1 MSNHSKLDRQSFQ
14 MLLASAFVVQQ
25 SQIGTQSLS
34 AIVEIERLIAVRE
47 LELDGVMHLIADRTR
62 SVANATGVAIG
73 LLTGDQLVYRA
84 GSGSAAAYIGK
95 CVLATLTVSAD
106 TKASGELLRVENAQ
120 TDPRIEAVV
129 CRQFGAQSLL
139 ILLIYHDRRV
149 AGLLQVLF
157 SEPHV
162 FQDREVRTYRL
173 MAGLI
178 GEAMSRAA
186 QPQRGENP
194 TAELPDIPRAI
205 ERATPENSMS
215 RAVQLQRRE
224 NPTAE
229 LPDIPR
235 AIEHAAPENSMSRAA
250 QLQRREN
257 PTAELPDIPRAI
269 ERATPEMEKS
279 LNERQSMPVPANKPA
294 ILQPCAAAPAV
305 TGESPVPRQP
315 AVPPTMIRRGPWRQ
329 RQWNPALAAVVAV
342 LVIAWI
348 ASGVRRPNSA
358 LGPSAP
364 QKPVAIE
371 QQAPSLPAQVVP
383 VKGTSKLQT
392 TPVRVQRASRA
403 RTTKK
408 RVRVGENE
416 VEYFGEDVTVRYF
429 TPKPAPHR
437 VRAGENKVA
446 YVGNDVTVRHFTPK
460 PAPAPPAQPV
470 RSAAQPVGG
479 SGSSQR

>member
-1 MSNHSKLDRQSFQ
+1 MRNHSTVDRQSFQ
-14 MLLASAFVVQQ
+14 TLLASAFAVQQ
-25 SQIGTQSLS
+25 SQIGTESLS
-34 AIVEIERLIAVRE
+34 AIVEIERLIARG
-47 LELDGVMHLIADRTR
+47 ELDADGAMHLIADRTR

-139 ILLIYHDRRV
+139 ILLIYNDRRV

-178 GEAMSRAA
+178 GEAMSGAA
-186 QPQRGENP
+186 QLQRGENP
-194 TAELPDIPRAI
+194 TTKLFDISRAI
-205 ERATPENSMS
+205 RQTTPKMDERG
-215 RAVQLQRRE
+215 
-224 NPTAE
+224 
-229 LPDIPR
+229 
-235 AIEHAAPENSMSRAA
+235 
-250 QLQRREN
+250 
-257 PTAELPDIPRAI
+257 
-269 ERATPEMEKS
+269 
-279 LNERQSMPVPANKPA
+279 SMPGPANKPA
-294 ILQPCAAAPAV
+294 ILQPSVAALAV
-305 TGESPVPRQP
+305 TRRLPVPRQP
-315 AVPPTMIRRGPWRQ
+315 AEPATMIVRVPWHKRC
-329 RQWNPALAAVVAV
+329 WKLALAAVAAV

-358 LGPSAP
+358 LGPSALQRP
-364 QKPVAIE
+364 NAIE
-371 QQAPSLPAQVVP
+371 QQAPSLPAKAVL

-392 TPVRVQRASRA
+392 SPVPVEQA
-403 RTTKK
+403 RSARSARK
-408 RVRVGENE
+408 RVRVGANE
-416 VEYFGEDVTVRYF
+416 VEYIGE
-429 TPKPAPHR
+429 
-437 VRAGENKVA
+437 
-446 YVGNDVTVRHFTPK
+446 DVTVRHFTPK
-460 PAPAPPAQPV
+460 PAPYRVRAGENKVAYIGEDVTVRHFTPKPAAALPAQSV
-470 RSAAQPVGG
+470 RSAAQSVGG